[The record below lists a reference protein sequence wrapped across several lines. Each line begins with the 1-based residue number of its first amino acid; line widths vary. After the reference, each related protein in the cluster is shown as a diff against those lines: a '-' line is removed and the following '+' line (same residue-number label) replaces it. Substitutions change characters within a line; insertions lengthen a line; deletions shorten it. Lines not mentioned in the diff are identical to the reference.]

1 MMEDGYPWSEFAE
14 CYNRFEPD
22 REDTKP
28 SEWYILVYYLL
39 RPFIMYE
46 DSEDEGEEDDS
57 VRYRRSS
64 FVTPSIDTTETSR
77 AESWKAWLGRLFKR
91 NEGSSI
97 RGEED
102 SSIRRDAVRSRRRS
116 LVATSISTAETS
128 RAKARKA
135 WLGRLFKKSKQSP
148 VETAETSQ
156 GMAWRGWVRALFTKS
171 EKNGEKNGPNPV

>member
-1 MMEDGYPWSEFAE
+1 MMEDDYPWSEFAE

-77 AESWKAWLGRLFKR
+77 AESWKAWLEDCLREMKALL
-91 NEGSSI
+91 S
-97 RGEED
+97 EE
-102 SSIRRDAVRSRRRS
+102 
-116 LVATSISTAETS
+116 
-128 RAKARKA
+128 RKTLLSEEMPLD
-135 WLGRLFKKSKQSP
+135 LGGAHLLQLP
-148 VETAETSQ
+148 
-156 GMAWRGWVRALFTKS
+156 
-171 EKNGEKNGPNPV
+171 